1 MNAEERWKNQL
12 SMKEVEE
19 ARCRDQQR
27 RAKLRAE
34 LESVATWAIKEDENR
49 KSKRMAKDA
58 EYTQKE
64 LEKIDEEKRLVTE
77 IALDAEMDKCD
88 ES

>member
-1 MNAEERWKNQL
+1 
-12 SMKEVEE
+12 MKEVEE

-34 LESVATWAIKEDENR
+34 PESFATWATKEDENR
-49 KSKRMAKDA
+49 KSKRIAKDA

-77 IALDAEMDKCD
+77 DYVQVKGTKRSKRLYCYMNVKGI
-88 ES
+88 